1 MSRSE
6 EIQLDRIRRREE
18 EERAKERE
26 LMLTG
31 KLKPDQERSV
41 NLILNIIEKITI
53 FSLSFQ
59 KRESEF
65 SSETKF

>member
-41 NLILNIIEKITI
+41 NLILNIIEKNFFTM
-53 FSLSFQ
+53 FPK
-59 KRESEF
+59 KREF
-65 SSETKF
+65 A